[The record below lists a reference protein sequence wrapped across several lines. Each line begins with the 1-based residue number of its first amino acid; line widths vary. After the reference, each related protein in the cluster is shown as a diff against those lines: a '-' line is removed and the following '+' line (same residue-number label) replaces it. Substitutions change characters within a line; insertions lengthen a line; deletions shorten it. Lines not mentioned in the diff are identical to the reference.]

1 MRDCAKY
8 RRFIMD
14 LNSDSVSQRTPQ
26 LTSRRVSGGHTVK
39 EVFGFPVDQNQFST
53 LEEIQPA
60 VSQRSVQEEE
70 GLVDPKK
77 TRLLRWTT

>member
-14 LNSDSVSQRTPQ
+14 SNSDSVSQRTPQ
-26 LTSRRVSGGHTVK
+26 LTSRHVSGGHTVK

-53 LEEIQPA
+53 LEEIQLA
-60 VSQRSVQEEE
+60 VSQRSVQ
-70 GLVDPKK
+70 
-77 TRLLRWTT
+77 